1 MENRITRAIDT
12 FLDALNNG
20 TLAKG
25 TCVACA
31 VGNLV
36 AKGANAEII
45 KEGDFL
51 TCDYTNTRWNEFF
64 ITPIGNK
71 NQILFNIKEIV
82 PFILDEALDNISKTE
97 FSKKELAAIE
107 FAFETNTKIVWNKY
121 KNFSKEEIRQDQI
134 NGLKAVIQVM
144 ETFSPEL
151 TENYTEAFVNKAQL
165 IPV

>member
-12 FLDALNNG
+12 FLDAINNG

-25 TCVACA
+25 TCIACA

-45 KEGDFL
+45 KEDGFL
-51 TCDYTNTRWNEFF
+51 TCDYLNTRWNEFF
-64 ITPIGNK
+64 MTPIGNK
-71 NQILFNIKEIV
+71 NQMLFDEEKIV
-82 PFILDEALDNISKTE
+82 PYILDQALDNISKTE

-107 FAFETNTKIVWNKY
+107 FAFETNTEITWQQY
-121 KNFSKEEIRQDQI
+121 KNFSKKEIRQDQI
-134 NGLKAVIQVM
+134 NGLTAVIKVM
-144 ETFSPEL
+144 ESFSPEL